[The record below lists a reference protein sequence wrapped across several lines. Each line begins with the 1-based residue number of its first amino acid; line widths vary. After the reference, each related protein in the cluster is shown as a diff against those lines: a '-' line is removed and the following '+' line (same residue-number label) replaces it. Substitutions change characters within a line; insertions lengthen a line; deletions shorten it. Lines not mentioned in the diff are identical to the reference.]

1 MVKASD
7 TPVLCCHPHAS
18 VCFALGCAHVGPT
31 GSSSRAPQAILTR
44 LLLTLQKS
52 PRRAV
57 GQWSWS
63 VGRVTAV
70 CPWPLDLEEDL
81 DMWKILGSD
90 GQCLRSL
97 RGVLQGLQGLDVAGE
112 KSEISLFFFFSCNR
126 NFKCQIKGFF
136 TLKVLWFC
144 QEMAW
149 CWRVWVDFPD
159 HGVPFQQAASRL
171 LVQES
176 FLHLHCK
183 IFVLLHCSGSLCF
196 FKGL

>member
-1 MVKASD
+1 M
-7 TPVLCCHPHAS
+7 
-18 VCFALGCAHVGPT
+18 
-31 GSSSRAPQAILTR
+31 
-44 LLLTLQKS
+44 
-52 PRRAV
+52 
-57 GQWSWS
+57 
-63 VGRVTAV
+63 GRVTAV

-90 GQCLRSL
+90 GQSLRSL
-97 RGVLQGLQGLDVAGE
+97 RGFSRVFKGWMLLGRNL
-112 KSEISLFFFFSCNR
+112 KSAFFFSLSCNR

-136 TLKVLWFC
+136 TLKVLRLC

-171 LVQES
+171 LFQES

-183 IFVLLHCSGSLCF
+183 IFALLHCSGSLCF
-196 FKGL
+196 FLFFSKDSNIGSRLSVF